1 MKDCAYIINTYMY
14 REQYYEKAVAIES
27 SELVLHSTYSRVT
40 RKIISSK
47 IVLFYF
53 ITHVIV
59 SRVSFK

>member
-1 MKDCAYIINTYMY
+1 MKDCAYIITHIY
-14 REQYYEKAVAIES
+14 REQDYEKAVAIES
-27 SELVLHSTYSRVT
+27 SELVLHTIYSRVT